1 MRAFLAV
8 FKRELRAMFWTPLAY
23 VILVVW
29 LLWNGGV
36 FSLYMQMFAQQPE
49 VSGSRG
55 PLQLFFG
62 GSLLYFLPMLLFCPA
77 LTMRSFAEER
87 RAGTL
92 ETLLTA
98 PVRDIEVVLA
108 KYAALLVTYATLW
121 APTLCYALVVRRY
134 GAVDWTALGAAYFG
148 TMLVGASFLSLGLWM
163 SALARSQVMA
173 FILAF
178 ALTSG
183 LMFLLG
189 LGRYA
194 VTDEGTQQF
203 YSYFNLWE
211 HMEHFS
217 VGIVDT
223 RHVVY
228 YLSVVMLGL
237 FFSVRTLEARRGQ

>member
-1 MRAFLAV
+1 MNAALAV
-8 FKRELRAMFWTPLAY
+8 FKRELRSMFWTPLAY
-23 VILVVW
+23 VLLVVW

-36 FSLYMQMFAQQPE
+36 FTLYMQMFATQPE

-62 GSLLYFLPMLLFCPA
+62 GSILYFLPMLLFTPA

-87 RAGTL
+87 RLGTL

-98 PVRDIEVVLA
+98 PVRDVEVVLA
-108 KYAALLVTYATLW
+108 KYAALLVTFAALW

-134 GAVDWTALGAAYFG
+134 GPVDWTALASAYTG
-148 TMLVGASFLSLGLWM
+148 TMLIGGAFLSLGLWM
-163 SALARSQVMA
+163 SALARSQVAA

-183 LMFLLG
+183 LMFLAG

-194 VTDEGTQQF
+194 VTEEGAVNF
-203 YSYFNLWE
+203 LSYLNLWE

-217 VGIVDT
+217 VGIVDS

-228 YLSVVMLGL
+228 YLSVIALGL
-237 FFSVRTLEARRGQ
+237 FFTVRTVEARRGQ